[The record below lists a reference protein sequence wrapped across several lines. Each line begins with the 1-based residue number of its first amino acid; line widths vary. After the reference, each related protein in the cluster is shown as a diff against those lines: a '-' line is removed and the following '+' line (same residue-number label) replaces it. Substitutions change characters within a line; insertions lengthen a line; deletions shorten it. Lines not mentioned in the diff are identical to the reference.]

1 MTLRGVM
8 RGLRI
13 YIRGWRPPLHVV
25 FGLMFG
31 AVAAAY
37 GGRFLGGFVL
47 GVLLSPCWEVAIRK
61 GWIRPSHEADRPSE
75 KGRDAAENARGAPKT
90 LEMPS
95 QGTSR

>member
-13 YIRGWRPPLHVV
+13 YIRGWRTPPHVV

-31 AVAAAY
+31 AGAAAY
-37 GGRFLGGFVL
+37 GGRFAGGFVL
-47 GVLLSPCWEVAIRK
+47 GVLLSPCWEVAVRK
-61 GWIRPSHEADRPSE
+61 GWIRASHETDRPSE
-75 KGRDAAENARGAPKT
+75 KGRDAAGNAQGARKT